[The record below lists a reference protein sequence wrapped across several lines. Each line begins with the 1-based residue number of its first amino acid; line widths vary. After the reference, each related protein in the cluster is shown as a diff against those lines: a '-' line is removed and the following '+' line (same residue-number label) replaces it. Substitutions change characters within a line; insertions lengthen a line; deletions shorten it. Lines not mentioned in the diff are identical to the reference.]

1 LQIGLT
7 INAAKS
13 LNIDDP
19 AVSPNHY
26 VKPAVTKPPTLGS
39 QLFKSLAQRAV
50 VSYSL
55 GLVSEHSSIALRY
68 LTRAA
73 LAHRNSLANCPLRST
88 ALCRRQKFPSAT
100 IFSASICST

>member
-1 LQIGLT
+1 VNEVQRPTLIHLPYNRSWIASSESNTTANPFSDLQIGLT

-39 QLFKSLAQRAV
+39 QLFKSLA
-50 VSYSL
+50 
-55 GLVSEHSSIALRY
+55 
-68 LTRAA
+68 
-73 LAHRNSLANCPLRST
+73 
-88 ALCRRQKFPSAT
+88 
-100 IFSASICST
+100 